1 MMVMPKYIT
10 LKNWAGSLNIDYPND
25 ILPILRNEEEW
36 EEWATIVANTGSF
49 KNAAIPTPTSLK
61 KEQNNNEPSNWNEW
75 AKIVYYIMNS

>member
-36 EEWATIVANTGSF
+36 EEWATIVANTGTF
-49 KNAAIPTPTSLK
+49 KNAAIPTPASLK

-75 AKIVYYIMNS
+75 AKTVYYIMNS